1 MKFKAI
7 QFMQNAKVFYITTL
21 PASFLIEKCRVDIW
35 KPEINESEMDIDQLL
50 REQGYQRAP
59 ISSHYMKVARYISEK
74 DAVLPT
80 AILLSSRDKLAFQ
93 KIDDSGVGDIS
104 LSPDAELYIVDGQHR
119 IYGLNHAINE
129 FERSDLKSF
138 YLPVIIMSETDK
150 KEEVKQFFI
159 VNSTQKK
166 VRTDLAERLL
176 RIIASKEPK
185 ERERLKQLGRD
196 WKLVAIK
203 IIDNLYSDA
212 NSVWYQRI
220 KRPNQPAR
228 PEAVASEASFS
239 TSLKPLLTMFGRSKN
254 EETLL
259 EWIKCFWNALKDL
272 MPDAFEDPREYVI
285 QKTPGIYSLHMILPD
300 IILFCL
306 EKKGVVNRDVIKEI
320 LSRDEEHFCDSSFWK
335 SGGEGA
341 AMYNSLGAFRILA
354 DELREGL
361 KLR

>member
-1 MKFKAI
+1 MRFKAI
-7 QFMQNAKVFYITTL
+7 QFIQNGKVFYITTL

-35 KPEINESEMDIDQLL
+35 KPEINESEMNTDELL

-59 ISSHYMKVARYISEK
+59 ISSHYMKVARYVSEK

-80 AILLSSRDKLAFQ
+80 AILLSARTKIAFQ
-93 KIDDSGVGDIS
+93 RIDDSGIGEIS

-129 FERSDLKSF
+129 FERSDLRNF
-138 YLPVIIMSETDK
+138 YLPVIIMSEIDK
-150 KEEVKQFFI
+150 IEEVRQFFI

-176 RIIASKEPK
+176 RIIASKDLK

-203 IIDNLYSDA
+203 IIDNLYNDA

-220 KRPNQPAR
+220 KRPNQPHR

-239 TSLKPLLTMFGRSKN
+239 ASLKPLLMFGRAKS

-272 MPDAFEDPREYVI
+272 MPDAFEDPRKYVI

-300 IILFCL
+300 IIFYCM
-306 EKKGVVNRDVIKEI
+306 EKKGGVNRDIIKEI
-320 LSRDEEHFCDSSFWK
+320 LSRDEAHFCDSGFWE

-341 AMYNSLGAFRILA
+341 ALYNSLGAFRILA